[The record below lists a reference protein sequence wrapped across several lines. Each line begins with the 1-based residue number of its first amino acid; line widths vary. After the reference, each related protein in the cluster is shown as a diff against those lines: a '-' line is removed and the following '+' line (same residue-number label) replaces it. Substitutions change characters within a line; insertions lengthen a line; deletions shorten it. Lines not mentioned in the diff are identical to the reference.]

1 MPIETDVVIRVHRE
15 WAGWQ
20 SAEIRLRDLEDVHW
34 HRPAGAP
41 HALIHGF
48 VSSAM
53 LTGGDISGDANPA
66 STPVRT
72 LVCVLKR
79 HCTPTTFA
87 QLARRADHAASRS
100 SSSAR
105 DARRLRFGITRRSIV
120 Y

>member
-1 MPIETDVVIRVHRE
+1 MQTETDVVIRVHRE

-34 HRPAGAP
+34 YQPAGAP

-53 LTGGDISGDANPA
+53 LTSGDLSGPTNPP
-66 STPVRT
+66 STAVRT

-87 QLARRADHAASRS
+87 ELARRADRAPSRS
-100 SSSAR
+100 STSAQ
-105 DARRLRFGITRRSIV
+105 DARRLRVGTTRRSIV